1 MTQAKLI
8 ATRAEKCFVYQT
20 MTSVSLRDVTNEVKI
35 MYCHVLME
43 CSRENEVFR
52 ALPKKQR
59 KGRQVP
65 HVWRTWNKTKIPK
78 ILRKIKLTLILIKN
92 VKTFVDDLANA
103 VREAIEKHT
112 TQDDVITEKEVQQQ
126 MGPVREAA
134 AEMEHKLRTVSPT
147 HIFSFS
153 CLFRCHFTYSTLR
166 QNTFTIK
173 ASILGIVVV
182 PTCQGSTSTG

>member
-1 MTQAKLI
+1 MTQAKLL

-65 HVWRTWNKTKIPK
+65 HVWRSWTKTKIPA
-78 ILRKIKLTLILIKN
+78 ILKKIKLTLILIKK
-92 VKTFVDDLANA
+92 VKEFVDDLANA
-103 VREAIEKHT
+103 VREAIEKNT
-112 TQDDVITEKEVQQQ
+112 TQDEDLTENVVEQQI
-126 MGPVREAA
+126 GRVREATDD
-134 AEMEHKLRTVSPT
+134 MVHQLRTVSPT
-147 HIFSFS
+147 HLFSFS

-166 QNTFTIK
+166 QNTLTIK

-182 PTCQGSTSTG
+182 PTCQGSTPTG